1 MADQDS
7 HGRATNGVPLTRWQR
22 TPTVREALP
31 FTPFSSIIPF
41 NPGIIPAPLV
51 ASSQGPGIGLGN
63 HQQVRQ
69 VLQELSAGATSAEH
83 ASERCQKTL
92 RDVQQLLR
100 PEHLIKY
107 TFKTPRNLADPAKPP
122 TKRASEYRP
131 PKLSAF
137 AQMALDQTV
146 IPIRYLTPES
156 PESKPK
162 PLANDHATKQE
173 VQSKLPTPGYDVKL
187 PNGLRTP
194 QAVQSVQQT
203 AGAQRA
209 DHDKTTPYST
219 QQGKVLLRQDELTPA
234 ERAQYQYVDD
244 SSVSMRPVV
253 RSGQRQQSDA
263 ALQSLQV
270 LLDDV
275 LEADEHLHSGG
286 MESDMGGLLCIVD
299 LEDGPAVVMQPAA
312 REKLD
317 TAVLAVTNFN
327 RLDEIAVDTLLRTQ
341 KLCHSSLSS
350 AVNLDLQID
359 EPWSTDDIQ
368 DWTNNITE
376 AASALLAARTLLR
389 IMTAGREE
397 QQLQS
402 EELVGAILK
411 LLNNAIE
418 AGLVPI
424 MEERS
429 FLGEKVRGGDK
440 PRPNPKFET
449 ATQNRDALR
458 VLLNSVTKT
467 LRLLSTLL
475 SKVDIDESALSS
487 TVFMA
492 KALIFAENATND
504 KDSVFGVQSMEG
516 VRKSAMDILGRIFTK
531 YTEQRQFVIDEVLL
545 SLEKL
550 PATKQS
556 ARQFRIPDMKP
567 IQLVSAL
574 LMRLVQTSATRSS
587 TALHLHSSTGD
598 EEDNDEED
606 SEDESEDEDAEAA
619 SDDDEIKVSPSKSRK
634 VPGDLLTLVKPLHDA
649 ATTDASHIIRILT
662 NRALTTSKNS
672 DEPYRKLLD
681 IFTEDFLQVLG
692 SSDWPAAEV
701 LLRMLLGQML
711 QIAQNPK
718 NPQASRNLALEL
730 IGTMGSGILQLQI
743 QARNASHSLATDGS
757 NVTTRMVNTF
767 ERMEGGDL
775 DSSTLLAFD
784 GPYRV
789 VLEYIH
795 ARDGGSEAQLQT
807 ARGFHL
813 VQWAHTLCGGRE
825 GSVDSERGDG
835 SGGAKDLQ
843 GKLRS
848 MIMNPQWLGSNQD
861 FPTVPTATGRF
872 AAILVTLNTTF
883 CKAFTHVLSV
893 LLNALADEHPTVK
906 SRALKSV
913 ITILEKDPSV
923 LDRNRTIMQHI
934 FRCAEDKSALVRDSA
949 LRLIGK
955 CTSLRPALDIIVYPQ
970 IIARSGDPQVGV
982 RKTAIKMLKDIYLRN
997 EGIDLRSTVANACI
1011 SRLRD
1016 SEESVAELARSV
1028 MEEIWFAP
1036 YYAVQA
1042 QHEGGVQAKLRFQ
1055 SQAALLVR
1063 TVDLGE
1069 DVSNLLVSL
1078 FRDLLAKSKSSADT
1092 AKVCKTLIEV
1102 LSDGIIDPSDIPGSP
1117 SQDLILE
1124 TLAVFARSCPTFI
1137 TASHL
1142 ERLEPYTQNL
1152 ATDDDLAVYRS
1163 VLTILRFTMPHVH
1176 TLRSDFLQKLQTSL
1190 MFSIQKLPKPEIAEV
1205 ASCLWTIDGQLK
1217 NTAKLVNLVISA
1229 LAGIRGMIGKPLGDD
1244 VKMVNRIG
1252 KLMNIVGQFGRAC
1265 DFEAHIGTF
1274 RASEK
1279 LSSPNA
1285 KSVSELAIGILC
1297 AFTGP
1302 GQILAVR
1309 EAALDAICA
1318 ICLRWPSQ
1326 YLRPEVTKAFDL
1338 IHKERIPS
1346 LEKIFLSGLEAF
1358 FAAQELPADR
1368 QEGKHGAATG
1378 REGLESTYIATDQD
1392 GASSALAQRFL
1403 KDILRLALASCDD
1416 LALTA
1421 TKLIASIVQQG
1432 LPHPKECGPSLV
1444 ALETSPNPTIAKLAF
1459 VEHRVMHQKHETT
1472 VEKEYMRAM
1481 QQAFAYQQS
1490 VAGSV
1495 NGYVGQPPASK
1506 LKLFWEVLKEGKLK
1520 VRQKFLNNI
1529 CQKFDFE
1536 AADLELQ
1543 SGRSPHLDF
1552 VRFCCENLAFFEYDR
1567 TDDLLLLLAAL
1578 DKTFAGNGTTVAQA
1592 IEQNVLQLNLDALT
1606 NGDAASQ
1613 GLTNGA
1619 AHGPTSADTAQLQ
1632 VYATSSQVLLVV
1644 QETRS
1649 FLQRVWNLQRMAKK
1663 VKGVAKENS
1672 KAPARS
1678 SNAPAMTE
1686 SYLTRIEQIV
1696 AMPTTSAAQRAVC
1709 KQCVDVM
1716 TTDHD
1721 VKVPEED
1728 ELVGEFDDATT
1739 NSETASRRSPSV
1751 TPTAN
1756 GRGKKRKSTGSTGT
1770 TPRKKAR
1777 PSLTKSKS
1785 GSKALDEDEDG
1796 EWA

>member
-1 MADQDS
+1 MADQDT
-7 HGRATNGVPLTRWQR
+7 HGRAANGVPPNRWQR

-31 FTPFSSIIPF
+31 FTPFSSIVPF

-51 ASSQGPGIGLGN
+51 TPSHGPGIGLGN

-107 TFKTPRNLADPAKPP
+107 TFKTPRNLAEPAKPS
-122 TKRASEYRP
+122 TKRASEYQP

-156 PESKPK
+156 PKSKPK
-162 PLANDHATKQE
+162 PLANGHAMKVE
-173 VQSKLPTPGYDVKL
+173 VQSKLPTPSSDVKL
-187 PNGLRTP
+187 PNGQRTP
-194 QAVQSVQQT
+194 QAAQPVQQT
-203 AGAQRA
+203 AGAQRT
-209 DHDKTTPYST
+209 DYDKTTPYSS
-219 QQGKVLLRQDELTPA
+219 QQGKVLLRPDELTPA

-244 SSVSMRPVV
+244 NSVSIRPVV
-253 RSGQRQQSDA
+253 SSGQRQQSDVA
-263 ALQSLQV
+263 VKSLQC
-270 LLDDV
+270 LLDD
-275 LEADEHLHSGG
+275 LFEAEEHLHSGG
-286 MESDMGGLLCIVD
+286 MEGDVDGLLYMVD
-299 LEDGPAVVMQPAA
+299 LEDGPTVVLQPATRERLDAAILAVVKVS
-312 REKLD
+312 RS
-317 TAVLAVTNFN
+317 
-327 RLDEIAVDTLLRTQ
+327 DEIPVDTLIRTQ

-350 AVNLDLQID
+350 AVNLGLQID
-359 EPWSTDDIQ
+359 EAWSTDDTR
-368 DWTNNITE
+368 DWTNRITE

-418 AGLVPI
+418 VGLVPVI
-424 MEERS
+424 EERS
-429 FLGEKVRGGDK
+429 FIGEKVRGGDK
-440 PRPNPKFET
+440 PRPNPKFEI

-467 LRLLSTLL
+467 LRLLGTLL

-487 TVFMA
+487 TVFTA

-504 KDSVFGVQSMEG
+504 KDSVFGIQSVESM
-516 VRKSAMDILGRIFTK
+516 RKSAMDILGRIFTK
-531 YTEQRQFVIDEVLL
+531 YTDQRQFVIDEVLL

-574 LMRLVQTSATRSS
+574 LMRLVQTSATSTS
-587 TALHLHSSTGD
+587 TALHLHSRTGD
-598 EEDNDEED
+598 EEDDHEG
-606 SEDESEDEDAEAA
+606 SDESEDEDAEAA
-619 SDDDEIKVSPSKSRK
+619 SDDDEIRVSPSKPRK
-634 VPGDLLTLVKPLHDA
+634 ASDDLVTLVKPLYDA
-649 ATTDASHIIRILT
+649 ATADASHIIRILT

-692 SSDWPAAEV
+692 SSDWPAAEL
-701 LLRMLLGQML
+701 LLRMLLLQMM

-718 NPQASRNLALEL
+718 NAQASRNLALEL
-730 IGTMGSGILQLQI
+730 LGIMGSGTLQLQI
-743 QARNASHSLATDGS
+743 QARNAAHSLVTDAS
-757 NVTTRMVNTF
+757 TVTTNLINTF
-767 ERMEGGDL
+767 ERMESGDF
-775 DSSTLLAFD
+775 DNGTLLAFD

-795 ARDGGSEAQLQT
+795 ARDGGSDAQLQT
-807 ARGFHL
+807 ARGLHL
-813 VQWAHTLCGGRE
+813 VQWAHALCGGRE
-825 GSVDSERGDG
+825 GSMESERSDG
-835 SGGAKDLQ
+835 SGRSKDLQ

-848 MIMNPQWLGSNQD
+848 MIMSAQWLESNYD
-861 FPTVPTATGRF
+861 FPSVPTAAGRL

-883 CKAFTHVLSV
+883 CKAFNHVLST

-923 LDRNRTIMQHI
+923 LDRNKTIMQHI

-949 LRLIGK
+949 LRLISK
-955 CTSLRPALDIIVYPQ
+955 CTSLRPALDATVCPQ
-970 IIARSGDPQVGV
+970 IILRSEDPQVGV
-982 RKTAIKMLKDIYLRN
+982 RKTATKMLKDIYLRN
-997 EGIDLRSTVANACI
+997 EGIDLRSIVANACI

-1016 SEESVAELARSV
+1016 SEESIAELARAV

-1036 YYAVQA
+1036 HYAAQA
-1042 QHEGGVQAKLRFQ
+1042 QHEGGVQTKLRFQ

-1069 DVSNLLVSL
+1069 DVSNILVSL
-1078 FRDLLAKSKSSADT
+1078 FRDLLARSKSSADN

-1117 SQDLILE
+1117 SQDAILE

-1163 VLTILRFTMPHVH
+1163 VLTILRFTMPYVH

-1190 MFSIQKLPKPEIAEV
+1190 MLSMSRLPKPEIAEV

-1217 NTAKLVNLVISA
+1217 NTEKLVNLVISA
-1229 LAGIRGMIGKPLGDD
+1229 LEKVRGLIGQPLGNDI
-1244 VKMVNRIG
+1244 KTFNRIC

-1265 DFEAHIGTF
+1265 DLEAHLGTF
-1274 RASEK
+1274 REK
-1279 LSSPNA
+1279 LALPKA

-1297 AFTGP
+1297 AFTGT
-1302 GQILAVR
+1302 GQVLAVR

-1318 ICLRWPSQ
+1318 TCLRWPKQ
-1326 YLRPEVTKAFDL
+1326 YLRPEVTRAFDL
-1338 IHKERIPS
+1338 VQKERLPS
-1346 LEKIFLSGLEAF
+1346 LEHIFLSGLEAF

-1368 QEGKHGAATG
+1368 QEGRDGAPTG
-1378 REGLESTYIATDQD
+1378 REGLESTYVATDQD

-1403 KDILRLALASCDD
+1403 RDILRQALASCDD

-1421 TKLIASIVQQG
+1421 TKLIASILQQG

-1444 ALETSPNPTIAKLAF
+1444 ALETSPNPAIAKLAF

-1472 VEKEYMRAM
+1472 IEKEYMRAV
-1481 QQAFAYQQS
+1481 QHAFAYQQS
-1490 VAGSV
+1490 VVGSV
-1495 NGYVGQPPASK
+1495 TGYIGQPTASK
-1506 LKLFWEVLKEGKLK
+1506 LKLFWDVLKEGKLK

-1536 AADLELQ
+1536 AADVRIQ
-1543 SGRSPHLDF
+1543 DARSSHLDF
-1552 VRFCCENLAFFEYDR
+1552 VRFCCGNLAFFEYDR

-1578 DKTFAGNGTTVAQA
+1578 DKTFATNGTTVAQA
-1592 IEQNVLQLNLDALT
+1592 IEQNVLLLNLDALT
-1606 NGDAASQ
+1606 DGDAVSH
-1613 GLTNGA
+1613 GLANGA
-1619 AHGPTSADTAQLQ
+1619 VNGSTSADGAQLQ

-1649 FLQRVWNLQRMAKK
+1649 YLQRVWNLQRMAKK
-1663 VKGVAKENS
+1663 AKGATKENS

-1678 SNAPAMTE
+1678 SNALAMSE
-1686 SYLTRIEQIV
+1686 SYLSRIEQIV
-1696 AMPTTSAAQRAVC
+1696 AMPTTSDAQRAVC
-1709 KQCVDVM
+1709 KQFVDVM

-1756 GRGKKRKSTGSTGT
+1756 SRGKKRKSTGSAGT

-1777 PSLTKSKS
+1777 PSLAKSKS